1 MRTFKTFRTESP
13 KSRPS
18 LVNEN
23 RPAEFFPILS
33 RTTELRGL
41 TVADYGAAHHPLGG
55 ISQTQS
61 SIDGHSQHIHHMNTC
76 GNYEQFS
83 LLPCVTSTQRIQRKS
98 IPQRQHPPLTQNP
111 QVWENSS
118 QLLDADDEAL
128 IVQHFPTMKRPAS
141 RASMTHRGS
150 AMTIS
155 ATSSTPAWNE
165 LFRVK
170 FSRKQNDS
178 STEASTASGQANLPS
193 LRRCNAF
200 RGKKP
205 LERNEDVRPRVRK
218 SDSAPS
224 TTLYRERRYQP
235 RRTSD
240 LWKCRIDLGMWTL
253 IRPLLQDLTSTMQV
267 VNENAETLVQRSQCL
282 LGFGIN
288 KTSRPETFS
297 CWKECSDTC
306 LTKSDVDHH
315 SHFSRLIL

>member
-61 SIDGHSQHIHHMNTC
+61 SIDGHSQHIHHMNTG
-76 GNYEQFS
+76 GNYEQGS

-98 IPQRQHPPLTQNP
+98 IPQRQHLPLTQNP
-111 QVWENSS
+111 QLRENSS

-128 IVQHFPTMKRPAS
+128 IVEQHFPTMKRPAS

-200 RGKKP
+200 RGKKL
-205 LERNEDVRPRVRK
+205 LERNEDVGPECEKVT
-218 SDSAPS
+218 PS
-224 TTLYRERRYQP
+224 PVQLFIE
-235 RRTSD
+235 SD
-240 LWKCRIDLGMWTL
+240 LINLAA
-253 IRPLLQDLTSTMQV
+253 QV
-267 VNENAETLVQRSQCL
+267 ICENVE
-282 LGFGIN
+282 
-288 KTSRPETFS
+288 
-297 CWKECSDTC
+297 
-306 LTKSDVDHH
+306 
-315 SHFSRLIL
+315 